1 MIRISSGSEAKAAN
15 AIAAAVFLGV
25 DSIISI

>member
-1 MIRISSGSEAKAAN
+1 MIRISSVEAKAAN
-15 AIAAAVFLGV
+15 AIAASRILGV